1 MNEQLTAEQK
11 QEIQRTLTENNIAL
25 SDAQLAN
32 EQANTQAY
40 QNLQKARQQALQGTL
55 SVASSIAGSMASI

>member
-1 MNEQLTAEQK
+1 M
-11 QEIQRTLTENNIAL
+11 AL

-40 QNLQKARQQALQGTL
+40 QNLQKQGSKL
-55 SVASSIAGSMASI
+55 YKVLYL